1 MTDTTPVAAAIAAM
15 IRSSASGQELLAANP
30 ARFPELSPAE
40 LSEALQAGT
49 EAVGRRMGRKR
60 MLTPDEVQRVQRL
73 RQEAKETRA
82 YHRKPFAHLRPSE
95 ARK

>member
-1 MTDTTPVAAAIAAM
+1 MTDTTPVTTAIATM
-15 IRSSASGQELLAANP
+15 IRAGTSGQELLAAIS
-30 ARFPELSPAE
+30 ARFPELSPTE

-49 EAVGRRMGRKR
+49 EVAERKMWRKR

-73 RQEAKETRA
+73 RQEAKETHA
-82 YHRKPFAHLRPSE
+82 YYQETFAHLRPD